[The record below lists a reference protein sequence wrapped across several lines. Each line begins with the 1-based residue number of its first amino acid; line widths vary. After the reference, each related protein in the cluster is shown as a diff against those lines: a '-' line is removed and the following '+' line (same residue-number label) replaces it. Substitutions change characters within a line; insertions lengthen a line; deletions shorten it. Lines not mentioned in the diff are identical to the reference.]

1 MYAFTGLQVSS
12 KFIQGNFPPFI
23 PILAFFLIAH
33 SVSAFTLTPENLSKH
48 GTFGYMH
55 AASESKWKMD
65 NTTSNSFSSCE
76 KAEALVLL
84 LSQ

>member
-1 MYAFTGLQVSS
+1 MNAFTGLQVSS
-12 KFIQGNFPPFI
+12 KFIKEISPLSFQYLP
-23 PILAFFLIAH
+23 FFLIAQ
-33 SVSAFTLTPENLSKH
+33 SVSAFTLTQENLSKH

-55 AASESKWKMD
+55 AASESKRKMD